1 MYYACG
7 MVQDYLPSS
16 LSEQLSSKYP
26 SPVTTKHTIELDQE
40 SSPPPSKVRPFVLIL

>member
-7 MVQDYLPSS
+7 MIQDYLPTS

-26 SPVTTKHTIELDQE
+26 SSVTTKHTIELDQE
-40 SSPPPSKVRPFVLIL
+40 SNPPPSKVRPLIVIL